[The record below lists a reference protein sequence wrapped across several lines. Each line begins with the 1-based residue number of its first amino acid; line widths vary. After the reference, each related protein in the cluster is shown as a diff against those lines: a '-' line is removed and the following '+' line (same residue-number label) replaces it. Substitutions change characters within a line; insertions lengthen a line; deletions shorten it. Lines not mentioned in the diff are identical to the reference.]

1 MVENNRI
8 ESQKPIATPICYNCK
23 YFRGAKVGTCQAFPD
38 RIPDRIWS
46 GKARHDRSFPGDQG
60 IRFQPKDLNE
70 FLSVSELAEV
80 LSLNPKTVYRAVWSK
95 MLPAYKFGRTWR
107 ISKRDIES
115 FRK

>member
-1 MVENNRI
+1 MVENSRI
-8 ESQKPIATPICYNCK
+8 KSQRPVPTPICYDCK
-23 YFRGAKVGTCQAFPD
+23 YFRGSRVGTCQAFPNQ
-38 RIPDRIWS
+38 IPDRIWS
-46 GKARHDRSFPGDQG
+46 GKIRHDKPFPGDQG
-60 IRFQPKDLNE
+60 IEFQPIDLSE
-70 FLSVSELAEV
+70 FLSISELAKV